1 MELLTWLQTT
11 NAGEFLLTML
21 VSMVPVIE
29 LRGAIPIGVA
39 LGLHPFWA
47 MLASIVGNM
56 LPVPY
61 IILFVRH
68 VFTWLK
74 RHSPLLGRLVQK
86 LEDKAH
92 NKSAVVIKY
101 RAIGLCLLVAVPFP
115 GTGAWTGSLVAAL
128 LDIPLREAVPTI
140 LLGVI
145 IAGLIVTGVTCGVI
159 TIF

>member
-1 MELLTWLQTT
+1 MLDWFSETALRQLLGTL
-11 NAGEFLLTML
+11 L
-21 VSMVPVIE
+21 VSVVPVIE

-56 LPVPY
+56 LPVPF

-159 TIF
+159 NIF

>member
-1 MELLTWLQTT
+1 MLDWFSETALRQLLGTL
-11 NAGEFLLTML
+11 L
-21 VSMVPVIE
+21 VSVVPVIE

-56 LPVPY
+56 LPVPF

-115 GTGAWTGSLVAAL
+115 GTGAWTGSLVAA
-128 LDIPLREAVPTI
+128 
-140 LLGVI
+140 
-145 IAGLIVTGVTCGVI
+145 
-159 TIF
+159 

>member
-1 MELLTWLQTT
+1 MLDWLSETALRQLLGTL
-11 NAGEFLLTML
+11 L
-21 VSMVPVIE
+21 VSVVPVIE

-56 LPVPY
+56 LPVPF

>member
-1 MELLTWLQTT
+1 MLDWFSETALRQLLGTL
-11 NAGEFLLTML
+11 L
-21 VSMVPVIE
+21 VSVVPVIE

-56 LPVPY
+56 LPVPF

-68 VFTWLK
+68 VFTCLK

>member
-1 MELLTWLQTT
+1 
-11 NAGEFLLTML
+11 ML
-21 VSMVPVIE
+21 DWFYENTLGQIIATLAVSVVPVIE

-39 LGLHPFWA
+39 LGLHPLWA
-47 MLASIVGNM
+47 TLASIIGNM
-56 LPVPY
+56 LPVPF

-74 RHSPLLGRLVQK
+74 RHSATAGKLVQW

-101 RAIGLCLLVAVPFP
+101 RAIGLCLLVAIPFP

-128 LDIPLREAVPTI
+128 LDIPLREAIPTI

-145 IAGLIVTGVTCGVI
+145 IAGLIVCGFTCGVI

>member
-1 MELLTWLQTT
+1 MLDWFYENTLGQLLATL
-11 NAGEFLLTML
+11 A
-21 VSMVPVIE
+21 VSIVPIIE

-56 LPVPY
+56 LPVPF

-74 RHSPLLGRLVQK
+74 RHSVIAGRLVQA

-128 LDIPLREAVPTI
+128 LDIPLREAIPTI

-145 IAGLIVTGVTCGVI
+145 IAGLIVTGITCGMI
-159 TIF
+159 TIL

>member
-1 MELLTWLQTT
+1 MLDWFSETALRQLLGTL
-11 NAGEFLLTML
+11 L
-21 VSMVPVIE
+21 VSVVPVIE

-56 LPVPY
+56 LPVPF

-140 LLGVI
+140 LLWVI

>member
-1 MELLTWLQTT
+1 
-11 NAGEFLLTML
+11 ML
-21 VSMVPVIE
+21 DWFYENTFGQILATLAVSMVPVIE

-39 LGLHPFWA
+39 LGLPPFWA
-47 MLASIVGNM
+47 MLASVIGNM
-56 LPVPY
+56 LPVPF

-74 RHSPLLGRLVQK
+74 RHSATAGRLVQW

-101 RAIGLCLLVAVPFP
+101 RTIGLCLLVAVPFP

-128 LDIPLREAVPTI
+128 LDIPLREAIPTI

-145 IAGLIVTGVTCGVI
+145 IAGLIVTGITCGVI

>member
-1 MELLTWLQTT
+1 MLDWFSETALRQLLGTL
-11 NAGEFLLTML
+11 L
-21 VSMVPVIE
+21 VSVVPVIE

-56 LPVPY
+56 LPVPFL
-61 IILFVRH
+61 ILFVRH

>member
-1 MELLTWLQTT
+1 MLDWFSETALRQLLGTL
-11 NAGEFLLTML
+11 L
-21 VSMVPVIE
+21 VSVVPVIE

-56 LPVPY
+56 LPVPF

-101 RAIGLCLLVAVPFP
+101 RAIGLCLLVAVPFA

>member
-1 MELLTWLQTT
+1 MLEWFSETALRQTLGT
-11 NAGEFLLTML
+11 LL
-21 VSMVPVIE
+21 VSVVPVIE

-39 LGLHPFWA
+39 LGLPPFWA

-56 LPVPY
+56 LPVPF
-61 IILFVRH
+61 IILFIRH
-68 VFTWLK
+68 IFTWLK

-92 NKSAVVIKY
+92 NKSALVVKY

-140 LLGVI
+140 LLGVV
-145 IAGLIVTGVTCGVI
+145 IAGLLVTGITCGVI

>member
-1 MELLTWLQTT
+1 MLDWFSETALRQLLGTL
-11 NAGEFLLTML
+11 L
-21 VSMVPVIE
+21 VSVVPVIE

-47 MLASIVGNM
+47 MLASIVGTM
-56 LPVPY
+56 LPVPF

>member
-1 MELLTWLQTT
+1 MLDWFSETALRQLLGTL
-11 NAGEFLLTML
+11 L
-21 VSMVPVIE
+21 VSVVPVIE

-56 LPVPY
+56 LPVPF

-140 LLGVI
+140 LLWVI
-145 IAGLIVTGVTCGVI
+145 IAGLFVTGVTCGVI

>member
-1 MELLTWLQTT
+1 MLDLFSETALRQLLGTL
-11 NAGEFLLTML
+11 L
-21 VSMVPVIE
+21 VSVVPVIE

-56 LPVPY
+56 LPVPF

>member
-1 MELLTWLQTT
+1 MLEWFSETALRQTLGT
-11 NAGEFLLTML
+11 LL
-21 VSMVPVIE
+21 VSVVPVIE

-56 LPVPY
+56 LPVPF

-68 VFTWLK
+68 IFTWLK

-92 NKSAVVIKY
+92 NKSALVIKY

-128 LDIPLREAVPTI
+128 LDIPLREAVPTV

>member
-1 MELLTWLQTT
+1 M
-11 NAGEFLLTML
+11 
-21 VSMVPVIE
+21 VSVVPVIE
-29 LRGAIPIGVA
+29 LRGALPIGVA

-56 LPVPY
+56 LPVPF